1 VSLAPPDGTLDKK
14 LQHRYGLVAGVD
26 EAGRGALAGP
36 VTVAAVILDPDRPI
50 AGLDDSKRLSP
61 RQRQRL
67 APLIRSRALAWTIVH
82 RGPEEIDAV
91 NILEATRSG
100 MTQAAC
106 SLVPQPGLVM
116 SDAVTLGRLPFPW
129 LAEPRADGH
138 YQCVAAASILAK
150 VARDLLMQHL
160 AGRFPAYGWERNVGY
175 GSPEHLEAL
184 AQQGP
189 CCLHRRTFAPMRVLA
204 LPRELV

>member
-1 VSLAPPDGTLDKK
+1 VSLAPPDGTLDTK

-36 VTVAAVILDPDRPI
+36 VTVAAVILDPTRPI
-50 AGLDDSKRLSP
+50 LGLDDSKRLSP

-67 APLIRSRALAWTIVH
+67 APLIRSRALAWTVVH
-82 RGPEEIDAV
+82 RSSEEIDAV
-91 NILEATRSG
+91 NILEATRSA
-100 MTQAAC
+100 MMQATCA
-106 SLVPQPGLVM
+106 LWPQPGLVM
-116 SDAVTLGRLPFPW
+116 SDAVALGKLPFPW

-150 VARDLLMQHL
+150 VTRDQLMQHL
-160 AGRFPAYGWERNVGY
+160 AGCFPGYGWERNVGY

-184 AQQGP
+184 ARQLP
-189 CCLHRRTFAPMRVLA
+189 CCLHRRSFAPMRVLA
-204 LPRELV
+204 LAGELV